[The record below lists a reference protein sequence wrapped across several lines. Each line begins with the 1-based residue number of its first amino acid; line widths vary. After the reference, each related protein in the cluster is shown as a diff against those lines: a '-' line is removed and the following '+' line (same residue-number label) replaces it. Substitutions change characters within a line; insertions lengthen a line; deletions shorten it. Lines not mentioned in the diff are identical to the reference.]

1 MPNYVK
7 NKKGYSKVEFNAK
20 EVKKAYDKRKKAKK
34 FPTSISLP
42 DEVVVELKA
51 IANDKGV
58 PYQTLMRMLII
69 EGLEKLKKSA

>member
-7 NKKGYSKVEFNAK
+7 NKRGYTKVEFD
-20 EVKKAYDKRKKAKK
+20 EKKIKTAYAKRKKKKK

-42 DEVVVELKA
+42 EEIVVELKA
-51 IANDKGV
+51 IAQEKGL

-69 EGLEKLKKSA
+69 EGLDKLKESA

>member
-7 NKKGYSKVEFNAK
+7 NKKGYTKVEFDEK
-20 EVKKAYDKRKKAKK
+20 KVKAAYSARKKAKK

-42 DEVVVELKA
+42 EEVVAELKA
-51 IANDKGV
+51 IAQKKGL

-69 EGLEKLKKSA
+69 EGLDKLKESA